1 MHSRK
6 QSGKPDLARAFV
18 DGMRAAKHLRNVCDS
33 ELDGSPNK
41 GAKKK
46 ICKLATIFEECVLKG
61 SRAANMG
68 YAVDARYNEEFGHT
82 SLEDLDKL
90 ASPSGGAAS
99 ACATAEKQPRSRS
112 LFRVEDTTESRPNL
126 RVKLR
131 KIGLVD
137 VPQPKH
143 GREYT
148 PLEATEILL
157 DLREKCKKVQLKPII
172 NAWIEQKYIPIQY
185 IALNDR
191 FKEAR
196 DRQNAGEEW
205 KDFVQPW
212 NNVGRPKYASVADTE
227 RFAMSIVG
235 DDQAQSEDAI
245 ENFVHEQKRK
255 KRAARNMVRSVLVC
269 VDVSLLC
276 ALQTC

>member
-6 QSGKPDLARAFV
+6 QSGKPDLARALV
-18 DGMRAAKHLRNVCDS
+18 DGMRAAKHLRNVYES

-137 VPQPKH
+137 VPLPKH

-157 DLREKCKKVQLKPII
+157 DLRKYCWICGNTVGSVGQGQQGPNRTPKVLSQMCSDRSQL
-172 NAWIEQKYIPIQY
+172 
-185 IALNDR
+185 
-191 FKEAR
+191 
-196 DRQNAGEEW
+196 
-205 KDFVQPW
+205 
-212 NNVGRPKYASVADTE
+212 
-227 RFAMSIVG
+227 SIVCT
-235 DDQAQSEDAI
+235 
-245 ENFVHEQKRK
+245 
-255 KRAARNMVRSVLVC
+255 RADLSKI
-269 VDVSLLC
+269 
-276 ALQTC
+276 